1 MPAFLGNDVLI
12 FLWLVY
18 VDLITHKYSEYDL
31 WLPYAYLAWGWNIL
45 NFSFVVITI
54 SVNKSWFQNEWLYK
68 SLKAVDQKNYS
79 WTCNTDILQWW
90 HHRRL
95 VSSIGRAPDCCAGG
109 REFNTGR
116 TNTQGLKINWEEYAS
131 FLNIKKWLDILVF
144 SDRDE

>member
-1 MPAFLGNDVLI
+1 MVSVFTSGYVWVHLALI
-12 FLWLVY
+12 FFIFP
-18 VDLITHKYSEYDL
+18 VDFVLFIHCYRLTGSRVL
-31 WLPYAYLAWGWNIL
+31 AY
-45 NFSFVVITI
+45 
-54 SVNKSWFQNEWLYK
+54 
-68 SLKAVDQKNYS
+68 
-79 WTCNTDILQWW
+79 
-90 HHRRL
+90 RRL

>member
-1 MPAFLGNDVLI
+1 MNN
-12 FLWLVY
+12 
-18 VDLITHKYSEYDL
+18 SN
-31 WLPYAYLAWGWNIL
+31 NI
-45 NFSFVVITI
+45 NMS
-54 SVNKSWFQNEWLYK
+54 N
-68 SLKAVDQKNYS
+68 
-79 WTCNTDILQWW
+79 
-90 HHRRL
+90 RRL